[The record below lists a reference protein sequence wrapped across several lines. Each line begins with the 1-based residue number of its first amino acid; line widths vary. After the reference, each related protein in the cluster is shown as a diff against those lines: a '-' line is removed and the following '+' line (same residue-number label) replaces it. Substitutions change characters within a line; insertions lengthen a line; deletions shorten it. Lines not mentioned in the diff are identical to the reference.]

1 MIQPILRL
9 STPSGLANFVGQA
22 QYSLKLSP
30 QHANPSSTN
39 RWKKSCLAVSS
50 LAILF
55 SSPIAAHTRIT
66 ALENNSSNPAHLIS
80 SQLMIEPRTKRPVMV
95 PLQLMVDPQTRR
107 QFALTIPTIESLHGK
122 YREQFIAGDPYFP
135 DEALQ
140 IQTCAGTFALWQ
152 DKSGIMQAL
161 QFVPGVTMRDACVPQ
176 CVVRNHVQQSDYTL
190 VIAADG
196 AIQLF

>member
-1 MIQPILRL
+1 MTNTIKCTSIM
-9 STPSGLANFVGQA
+9 LALLVCTT
-22 QYSLKLSP
+22 
-30 QHANPSSTN
+30 SSI
-39 RWKKSCLAVSS
+39 A
-50 LAILF
+50 
-55 SSPIAAHTRIT
+55 AAHTRIT

-95 PLQLMVDPQTRR
+95 PLQLMIDPQTRR

-122 YREQFIAGDPYFP
+122 YREQFISGDPYFP

-140 IQTCAGTFALWQ
+140 VQTCAGTFALWQ